1 MAADGLQ
8 RDAIMFSVKRLV
20 IALLAALYLYYL
32 LPATAVAFYELYH
45 LTEIGAIYWGYS
57 GFKAAGYYFG
67 TWEYRLHTCIGL
79 AIAIVVLPAVIHK
92 IRNIRERKHEST

>member
-1 MAADGLQ
+1 MAAVGLW
-8 RDAIMFSVKRLV
+8 RGGCVFPVKRLL

-32 LPATAVAFYELYH
+32 LPVTAVAFYELYH
-45 LTEIGAIYWGYS
+45 LTQIGPIYWGYS

-67 TWEYRLHTCIGL
+67 TWEYRLHACIGL
-79 AIAIVVLPAVIHK
+79 ALAIVVLPAVIHR